1 MSEPLP
7 VEIVRPEHGA
17 PVLVGQVLG
26 TAVELLAR
34 SWVLMLL
41 LGAAH
46 ERIDSAIPALGY
58 VEAMLGVLIVA
69 MLAPGRPNGLWW
81 ISRDAKAAR

>member
-1 MSEPLP
+1 MSAPLP
-7 VEIVRPEHGA
+7 VEIVRPKHGA
-17 PVLVGQVLG
+17 PVFVGRILG
-26 TAVELLAR
+26 AMVGLLLR

-58 VEAMLGVLIVA
+58 VEALLAVLIVA
-69 MLAPGRPNGLWW
+69 MLAPGRSDGLWW